1 MNKLFAVLAAII
13 LIAGVIVFTHGELNK
28 NSEDEPETYKWMRIF
43 GVILVIIAIVC
54 AILSKTM

>member
-43 GVILVIIAIVC
+43 GGILVVIAIVC

>member
-13 LIAGVIVFTHGELNK
+13 LIAGFIVFTHGELNK

-43 GVILVIIAIVC
+43 GAILVIIAIVC

>member
-13 LIAGVIVFTHGELNK
+13 LIVGVIVFTHGELNK

-43 GVILVIIAIVC
+43 GVILVVIAIVC

>member
-28 NSEDEPETYKWMRIF
+28 NSED
-43 GVILVIIAIVC
+43 
-54 AILSKTM
+54 